1 MLSSFSFAH
10 GNRAFRFQPNP
21 NPNPISNQS
30 PLRAT
35 KPPSFLFSHS
45 TKPSPSPSTQ
55 LTVRSHSISQPPSL
69 RNPKCAV
76 PSNSLSPTAATTK
89 KPQSSVAPVRSGISS
104 NSFSTNG
111 NRSFRDWVEAVS
123 ETVSTAFPLWVA
135 LGCLLGLFSPSS
147 FNWVTPK
154 LNFFGLTLTMLG
166 MGMTLT
172 FNDLRDALAMPKE
185 LFSGFVLQY
194 SVMPLSG
201 YFVSKLLNL
210 PSHYAVGLILVG
222 CCPGG
227 TASNIVTYIAR
238 GNVALSVLMTAASTL
253 AAVVGKLT
261 TFFFSVCIH

>member
-1 MLSSFSFAH
+1 MLSSLSFAH
-10 GNRAFRFQPNP
+10 GNRAFRFQPNT

-30 PLRAT
+30 PFRAT
-35 KPPSFLFSHS
+35 KPPSFLSSPS

-55 LTVRSHSISQPPSL
+55 LTLRSHSISQSPSL
-69 RNPKCAV
+69 RNPKWAL
-76 PSNSLSPTAATTK
+76 PSNSFSPTAATTK

-111 NRSFRDWVEAVS
+111 NRSFRDWVEALS

-135 LGCLLGLFSPSS
+135 LGCLLGLLSPSS

-154 LNFFGLTLTMLG
+154 LNFFGLTLTMFG

-194 SVMPLSG
+194 SVSHSIL
-201 YFVSKLLNL
+201 YINAHYIWL
-210 PSHYAVGLILVG
+210 PTFSLILM
-222 CCPGG
+222 
-227 TASNIVTYIAR
+227 IHLLLI
-238 GNVALSVLMTAASTL
+238 SV
-253 AAVVGKLT
+253 
-261 TFFFSVCIH
+261 FFSLLES